1 MKRVHYQLEELLER
15 KPILLDSNSISA
27 QLNGKTV
34 LITGA
39 AGSIGS
45 EIVRQVMLY
54 NPKSIVMLD
63 QAETPLYLLGLEVK
77 DSGSSAQLFF
87 ELCSVVSRE
96 AVSYVFNK
104 YKPQVVYHA
113 AAYKH
118 VQMMEENPIQ
128 AVLVNILGTKNTAE
142 VALEHNVD
150 TFVMISTDKAVNPGS
165 VMGASKLIAERYVQ
179 ALHNKLVAEK
189 NNSKTKFIT
198 TRFGNV
204 LGSNGS
210 VVPLFASQIE
220 NGGPVTLTHPDIV
233 RYFMTIQEACQL
245 VLEAGAMGQGAEI
258 YIFDMGKPIKIRD
271 LAYKMIRLSGKEPE
285 KDIEIK
291 IIGLRPGE
299 KINEELLNTLAEL
312 LPTHN
317 QNIMIA
323 KEERVNFSYIYNNV
337 KVIIEHAKQYKFNET
352 VAGMK
357 KLVPSFKSSNS
368 KYEALDNAKNNSH

>member
-77 DSGSSAQLFF
+77 GSGSSAQLFF

-128 AVLVNILGTKNTAE
+128 AVLVNVLGTKNTAE

-189 NNSKTKFIT
+189 NNSNTKFIT